1 MLAYEFG
8 LKQTTIERIRNVF
21 LAYPEI
27 KEVLLY
33 GSRAM
38 GNYRQGSDIDLTLLG
53 DKLTYTQL
61 SQIETELDELML
73 PYSIDLSLFDHIE
86 NQDLVDHIHR
96 EGKVFYHRP
105 DGSNVMNHPTH

>member
-8 LKQTTIERIRNVF
+8 LKKTTIERIHNVF
-21 LAYPEI
+21 LHYPEI
-27 KEVLLY
+27 EKVLLY

-38 GNYRQGSDIDLTLLG
+38 GTYRQGSDIDLTLFG
-53 DKLTYTQL
+53 DKLTYAQL

-73 PYSIDLSLFDHIE
+73 PYSIDISLFHHID

-96 EGKVFYHRP
+96 EGEIFYSRP
-105 DGSNVMNHPTH
+105 DL

>member
-1 MLAYEFG
+1 MLAHEFG
-8 LKQTTIERIRNVF
+8 LQKTTIERIHNVF
-21 LAYPEI
+21 LHYPEI
-27 KEVLLY
+27 EKVLLY

-53 DKLTYTQL
+53 DKLTYNQL

-73 PYSIDLSLFDHIE
+73 PYSIDLSLFHHID

-105 DGSNVMNHPTH
+105 DGFIA